1 MFTAPQNVFP
11 RSYQYDLDCVKYR
24 RTRACDAL
32 KEKDGKVSLFIFICH
47 FSLSGETAD
56 YRSYGN
62 EIIWKL

>member
-32 KEKDGKVSLFIFICH
+32 KEKDGKVSLFIFIVT
-47 FSLSGETAD
+47 FRLVARLPTIGVTAM
-56 YRSYGN
+56 
-62 EIIWKL
+62 K